1 MCTAGSFNLSHKSL
15 ASPAIRQEL
24 NKIAQ
29 TAFYQEITSGR
40 SQHAPQPTNS
50 SDSRF
55 DEDHLPAAG
64 GDHDDSTSVSTRRVK
79 KRTIKA
85 QRRKGIESNDDGAVQ
100 IPVGK
105 PEDDSMEGPTNVA
118 GYDRL
123 AIVDGEG
130 SHVVPVAPRKSS
142 HIRSKTNRFTDP
154 AWLDNDVSTSED
166 ESEDET

>member
-1 MCTAGSFNLSHKSL
+1 M
-15 ASPAIRQEL
+15 
-24 NKIAQ
+24 
-29 TAFYQEITSGR
+29 
-40 SQHAPQPTNS
+40 
-50 SDSRF
+50 
-55 DEDHLPAAG
+55 
-64 GDHDDSTSVSTRRVK
+64 
-79 KRTIKA
+79 
-85 QRRKGIESNDDGAVQ
+85 Q

-123 AIVDGEG
+123 AIVDGEV
-130 SHVVPVAPRKSS
+130 SLVVPVAPRKSS